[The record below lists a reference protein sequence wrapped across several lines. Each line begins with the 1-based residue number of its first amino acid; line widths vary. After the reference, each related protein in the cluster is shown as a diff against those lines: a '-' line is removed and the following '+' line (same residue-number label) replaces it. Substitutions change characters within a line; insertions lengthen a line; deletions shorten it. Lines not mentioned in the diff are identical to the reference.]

1 MTQVREP
8 ETASQTPVASAA
20 DPYSAALRHGGS
32 LYLHRPGG
40 RRQRLDLAR
49 WCAEPD
55 AADDTMLARCTGP
68 TLDIGCGPGRLA
80 AALTRRGRPALG
92 IDLVPAAVARALAA
106 GATALCRSVFDPLP
120 GEGRWAVALLA
131 DGNIGIG
138 GDPAGLLD
146 RVHDLLVPGGLLV
159 VETDPQ
165 DVHERF
171 AARVADDRGTYGGPF
186 RWARVGTPSL
196 TRLAPVHH
204 FAVSDAWTCAGRAF
218 AALRRV

>member
-8 ETASQTPVASAA
+8 ETASHAPVASAA

-138 GDPAGLLD
+138 GNPEALLH
-146 RVHDLLVPGGLLV
+146 RVRQLLRPGGTILAEV
-159 VETDPQ
+159 APPGT
-165 DVHERF
+165 RS
-171 AARVADDRGTYGGPF
+171 RVDRL
-186 RWARVGTPSL
+186 R
-196 TRLAPVHH
+196 
-204 FAVSDAWTCAGRAF
+204 
-218 AALRRV
+218 LRRGPRAGDWFGWATVSASDIQRIGLAGGFAEVDCWTAHGRWLARLH